1 MAPIYTLLL
10 IMTFSYLVVKAGAVA
25 LMMTGLSFDSAMFQ
39 AQSAFM
45 GVGFTTRES
54 ETVVNHPAR
63 RRIISW
69 LMLTG
74 YLSLG
79 SVIASLVANFGRA
92 DDAGDWAVRI
102 AWLGVGAIS
111 IFLLTRLPGV
121 RNGVV
126 WLFTRLIASRKRV
139 RLQDYEE
146 LLRVDEGFAVAH
158 MTIEPENWMADK
170 SLRQMRLTDEGVIVL
185 NIVRGSGN
193 VFATPGPDTALRA
206 GDKLLLYG
214 HEDCLARLA
223 ERNARGGELEHLA
236 VARAARAR
244 REAEEATDRAA
255 LEGEPEPSAEGRD

>member
-92 DDAGDWAVRI
+92 DDAGDWAVR
-102 AWLGVGAIS
+102 
-111 IFLLTRLPGV
+111 
-121 RNGVV
+121 NGVV

-158 MTIEPENWMADK
+158 MTIEPENWMTDK